1 MDVDKTL
8 QECEHNDFDIYAR
21 RDISISSV
29 YVQFDLKKKWISLLD
44 SDSYSSR
51 VSSVCP
57 RDHTMFTP
65 VICCTFTCLDDF

>member
-29 YVQFDLKKKWISLLD
+29 YVQFSN
-44 SDSYSSR
+44 
-51 VSSVCP
+51 
-57 RDHTMFTP
+57 
-65 VICCTFTCLDDF
+65 